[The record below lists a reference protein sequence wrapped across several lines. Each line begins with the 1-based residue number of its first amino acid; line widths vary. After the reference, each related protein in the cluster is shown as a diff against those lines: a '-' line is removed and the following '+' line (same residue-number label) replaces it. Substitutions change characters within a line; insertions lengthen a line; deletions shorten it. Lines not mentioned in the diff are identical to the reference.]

1 MTQTNRHKIQAHL
14 YHNVTDH
21 GEVGVV
27 GGEAQAQLGLH
38 VGGHSLQHAVKYMIV
53 PLILSL
59 EGKKNIPK
67 NTFPTTNPGEASER
81 F

>member
-1 MTQTNRHKIQAHL
+1 MSI
-14 YHNVTDH
+14 TDH

-38 VGGHSLQHAVKYMIV
+38 LGGHSLQHAVKYMIV
-53 PLILSL
+53 PLILCL
-59 EGKKNIPK
+59 EAK
-67 NTFPTTNPGEASER
+67 TFPKTC